1 MQIVSNLAFVNLI
14 FKYSNLS
21 LGYRIALTE
30 ICFSKQ
36 DFRIKSTKSAN
47 QLIENED

>member
-1 MQIVSNLAFVNLI
+1 MLIISKLAFVDLI

-21 LGYRIALTE
+21 SGYRIALTE

-36 DFRIKSTKSAN
+36 DFRIKSIKNAN